1 VEVVLGL
8 AFCGMASSCLA
19 LVIGRISLMLAPG
32 VGELGYSGAQSIS
45 VSGDSGG
52 GNMVSRGCGSA

>member
-8 AFCGMASSCLA
+8 AFCRVASSYMG
-19 LVIGRISLMLAPG
+19 LVVGLTLLMLAPA
-32 VGELGYSGAQSIS
+32 VGELGYSGAKSIS

-52 GNMVSRGCGSA
+52 DDMVSCVCRSV